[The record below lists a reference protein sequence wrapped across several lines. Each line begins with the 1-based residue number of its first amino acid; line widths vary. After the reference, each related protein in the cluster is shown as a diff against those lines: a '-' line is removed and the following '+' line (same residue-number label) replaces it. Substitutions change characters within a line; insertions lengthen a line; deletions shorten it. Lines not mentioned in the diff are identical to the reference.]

1 MGRTSLLFVAAS
13 LVICGFVQSSDA
25 QNATGTNTP
34 SKDITGGAGNPQD
47 PAAAI
52 ADQKAE
58 AAMTTP
64 TDVQPTP
71 PIRTPL
77 QQKVSL
83 GSAWLLKIRKNA
95 CLDRSAG

>member
-1 MGRTSLLFVAAS
+1 MGRTNLLFVAAS

-64 TDVQPTP
+64 TDVQPTSF
-71 PIRTPL
+71 PIFKGTNPYTSPAKGQSR
-77 QQKVSL
+77 
-83 GSAWLLKIRKNA
+83 
-95 CLDRSAG
+95 

>member
-34 SKDITGGAGNPQD
+34 SKDTTGGAGNPQD

-58 AAMTTP
+58 AAMTAP

-71 PIRTPL
+71 FPIFKGTNPYPTPAKG
-77 QQKVSL
+77 QS
-83 GSAWLLKIRKNA
+83 R
-95 CLDRSAG
+95 

>member
-1 MGRTSLLFVAAS
+1 MGRTNLFFVAAS
-13 LVICGFVQSSDA
+13 LVIFGFVQSSDA
-25 QNATGTNTP
+25 QNATGTSTP
-34 SKDITGGAGNPQD
+34 SKDIMGGAGTPQDPAAAAGTPQD

-71 PIRTPL
+71 FPIFKGTNPYTSPAKGQSR
-77 QQKVSL
+77 
-83 GSAWLLKIRKNA
+83 
-95 CLDRSAG
+95 